1 MIRNRLDCLL
11 GMQMRRPISC
21 LLLLCCVLAAVN
33 TSAQR
38 RQNKDRC
45 DDPQSQA
52 EMNICADKEFRTAD
66 AALNRVYNQ
75 LSAKLDEG
83 ERAKLKEVELAWLKY
98 RDAECE
104 FEASFYERGSM
115 QPLIYSTCL
124 THITKTRTADI
135 RTQIKDLDR

>member
-11 GMQMRRPISC
+11 GVQMRRPLSC
-21 LLLLCCVLAAVN
+21 LLLLCCVLADVSA
-33 TSAQR
+33 SAQR
-38 RQNKDRC
+38 RQKQDRC

-52 EMNICADKEFRTAD
+52 EMNICADKEFRAAD
-66 AALNRVYNQ
+66 AVLNRVYNQ

-83 ERAKLKEVELAWLKY
+83 ERAKLKEVELTWLKY

-104 FEASFYERGSM
+104 FEASFYEGGSI
-115 QPLIYSTCL
+115 QPLIRSTCL
-124 THITKTRTADI
+124 THITKTRAADI